1 MYYLVENVG
10 VGVHTCD
17 ACVPEI
23 NVGSLFTTALH
34 LYVLRQSFSLTPKL
48 IYCTRLSGQWL

>member
-10 VGVHTCD
+10 VGVQACD

-34 LYVLRQSFSLTPKL
+34 LYVLRQSFSLT
-48 IYCTRLSGQWL
+48 